1 MSVNEA
7 QQPAVAVKGESHHK
21 HVTSSYNKDTAF
33 TLKRWNLVAMWSW
46 DVDCEV
52 CAICRTPLMGK
63 PFPPL
68 FLLYCAI
75 KINFF

>member
-1 MSVNEA
+1 MSANEA
-7 QQPAVAVKGESHHK
+7 PQSAVVVKGESHHK
-21 HVTSSYNKDTAF
+21 HVASNYNKDTAF

-63 PFPPL
+63 HHYF
-68 FLLYCAI
+68 YST
-75 KINFF
+75 